1 MSGISSA
8 ISTYSSSRILFIS
21 FGGIDPAGNW
31 EKFVGMLSDRVPA
44 AVVTPVSGSGEADMD
59 DGTDSREA
67 LDPLS
72 ENVRIEGK
80 VDGSGSIPITGS

>member
-8 ISTYSSSRILFIS
+8 MSTYSSSKILFIS
-21 FGGIDPAGNW
+21 FGGIDPVGNW
-31 EKFVGMLSDRVPA
+31 EKFVGVLSGRVPA

-72 ENVRIEGK
+72 ANVGIEGK

>member
-1 MSGISSA
+1 M
-8 ISTYSSSRILFIS
+8 STYSSSKILFIS
-21 FGGIDPAGNW
+21 FGGIDPVGNW
-31 EKFVGMLSDRVPA
+31 EKFVGVLSGRVPA
-44 AVVTPVSGSGEADMD
+44 PVVTPVSGSGEADMD

-72 ENVRIEGK
+72 ANVGIEGK

>member
-1 MSGISSA
+1 
-8 ISTYSSSRILFIS
+8 
-21 FGGIDPAGNW
+21 
-31 EKFVGMLSDRVPA
+31 MLSDRVPA

-72 ENVRIEGK
+72 ENV
-80 VDGSGSIPITGS
+80 

>member
-1 MSGISSA
+1 
-8 ISTYSSSRILFIS
+8 
-21 FGGIDPAGNW
+21 
-31 EKFVGMLSDRVPA
+31 MLSDRVPA

-72 ENVRIEGK
+72 ENVGIEGK